1 MDCRKTKDEK
11 HVIVDLE
18 YEDEDA
24 SDWIE
29 GEGWLDDL
37 VGLREDLIQG
47 DFRVLYLAWLKAA
60 EGALRVEDD
69 VDEGTLEPP
78 VPPGLNQIS
87 PALKAFISFWGID
100 EAMVA
105 VAAEKSGKRTDEKL
119 QAEAWI
125 DRLPEAETHDFLMR
139 LSRGEK
145 NLSVLLNRR
154 LEELAG
160 QDRPAV
166 QSSDAEKRTI
176 SALMEAAEA
185 LRQKE
190 KEEKQRKAELA
201 RQRKLEALAPRENEV
216 WKEVD
221 AFIQERQPPAYDK
234 AVKRL
239 KELHDLAR
247 YQEKLAEFQN
257 RKANTSIQ
265 NTPAKLKE
273 QSGKGRIMLLST
285 LRENLE

>member
-1 MDCRKTKDEK
+1 M
-11 HVIVDLE
+11 
-18 YEDEDA
+18 
-24 SDWIE
+24 
-29 GEGWLDDL
+29 
-37 VGLREDLIQG
+37 
-47 DFRVLYLAWLKAA
+47 LYLAWLKAA

-234 AVKRL
+234 AGKRL

-247 YQEKLAEFQN
+247 YQEKLEEFQN
-257 RKANTSIQ
+257 RIEEIQ
-265 NTPAKLKE
+265 RTYSRRPALISRMKTA
-273 QSGKGRIMLLST
+273 GLL
-285 LRENLE
+285 